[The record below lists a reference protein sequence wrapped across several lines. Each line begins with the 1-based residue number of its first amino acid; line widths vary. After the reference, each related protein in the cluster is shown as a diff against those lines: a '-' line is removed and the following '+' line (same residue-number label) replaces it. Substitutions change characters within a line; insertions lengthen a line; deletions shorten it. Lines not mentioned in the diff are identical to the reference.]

1 MRQGGLLLLLLFS
14 HRNNFFQFVSVRSA
28 LVDTDCNGP
37 QLLVDKPCG
46 FGYHGDQ
53 FDLVH

>member
-14 HRNNFFQFVSVRSA
+14 HRNNFFQFVSVSA

>member
-14 HRNNFFQFVSVRSA
+14 HRNNFFQLSVSA

-37 QLLVDKPCG
+37 QLLVEKPCG